1 MDTLLKDIRY
11 GVRSLLKQPSFTAIA
26 VITLAL
32 GIGANTTIFSTVDA
46 LILRPFSFPNQ
57 NLLVVVWEQNLE
69 IGNVRGAV
77 APGNFTDWR
86 EQNQVCDQL
95 VAIDQRYF
103 DISDGA
109 HLERFPGY
117 GVTQGFFDALG
128 VKAVRGRT
136 FLPEESEPGHDQV
149 MVLKHSFWQ
158 AHFNGDPNIVGKT
171 ITLNQKVF
179 TVVGVMPPDFNYPYN
194 GGDLWTPL
202 AFNQKEQS
210 DRGNHYLRVMGLL
223 KRGMT
228 AARAQSDFRAIA
240 KRAQQ
245 QFPETNIG
253 RDAYVMTLTDDAV
266 RGAREGVSL
275 AMGAVVFVLL
285 IACANVANLLLVR
298 AASRQREIAVRL
310 ALGASRARVMREALT
325 ESVLLSLLGGIVGLL
340 ISVWAIAA
348 LAHGIPEGFSKFI
361 PGWTHLGVNF
371 GVLSFTFAVS
381 LLAGALAGLAPIW
394 HSTRTNL
401 NEALKAGGRSDSGKG
416 VRNRL
421 RSALVVA
428 EVALSLVLL
437 IGAGLM
443 IRSFVARMRAD
454 LGIRP
459 ENVLALE
466 VSLPRDKYDDKNKSV
481 GFYRQLL
488 DRLEALPGVDKAG
501 AANIV
506 PLSGNGN
513 NNGPFR
519 IVGRAPFPKGQEP
532 YVEFRVATPGYFN
545 AIGTALRQ
553 GRLFTDH
560 DDAMAA
566 RVVLINETFAR
577 KFFRGQQPI
586 GQRLDFGAGGKETQ
600 EIIGVVADV
609 KNDDLDEQA
618 DPSVYFP
625 YAQNAWL
632 TMNIVIHASQDP
644 GRLASAVRSEVH
656 ALDPN
661 LPIYNVKTVVQMI
674 DERVSP
680 KRLMTYIFAVFAL
693 IALVLATV
701 GIYGVMSYAVTQRTQ
716 EIGIRMALGAQAVEV
731 LKLVVRN
738 GMKLAVIGVVIGLPG
753 AFALTRLLAN
763 FLFRVTPTDAA
774 TFAAVSICLI
784 VVALFA
790 CYVPARRATKI
801 DPLAA
806 LRYE

>member
-1 MDTLLKDIRY
+1 
-11 GVRSLLKQPSFTAIA
+11 
-26 VITLAL
+26 
-32 GIGANTTIFSTVDA
+32 
-46 LILRPFSFPNQ
+46 
-57 NLLVVVWEQNLE
+57 
-69 IGNVRGAV
+69 
-77 APGNFTDWR
+77 
-86 EQNQVCDQL
+86 
-95 VAIDQRYF
+95 
-103 DISDGA
+103 
-109 HLERFPGY
+109 
-117 GVTQGFFDALG
+117 
-128 VKAVRGRT
+128 
-136 FLPEESEPGHDQV
+136 
-149 MVLKHSFWQ
+149 
-158 AHFNGDPNIVGKT
+158 
-171 ITLNQKVF
+171 
-179 TVVGVMPPDFNYPYN
+179 
-194 GGDLWTPL
+194 
-202 AFNQKEQS
+202 
-210 DRGNHYLRVMGLL
+210 
-223 KRGMT
+223 
-228 AARAQSDFRAIA
+228 
-240 KRAQQ
+240 
-245 QFPETNIG
+245 
-253 RDAYVMTLTDDAV
+253 
-266 RGAREGVSL
+266 
-275 AMGAVVFVLL
+275 
-285 IACANVANLLLVR
+285 
-298 AASRQREIAVRL
+298 
-310 ALGASRARVMREALT
+310 
-325 ESVLLSLLGGIVGLL
+325 
-340 ISVWAIAA
+340 
-348 LAHGIPEGFSKFI
+348 
-361 PGWTHLGVNF
+361 
-371 GVLSFTFAVS
+371 
-381 LLAGALAGLAPIW
+381 
-394 HSTRTNL
+394 
-401 NEALKAGGRSDSGKG
+401 LKAGGRSDSGKG

-501 AANIV
+501 AVNIV

-586 GQRLDFGAGGKETQ
+586 GQRLDFGASGKETQ

-693 IALVLATV
+693 IALVLAAV

>member
-1 MDTLLKDIRY
+1 MDSLIKDIRY
-11 GVRSLLKQPSFTAIA
+11 VIRSLLKQRGFTAIA

-57 NLLVVVWEQNLE
+57 NRLVVVWEQNLE

-86 EQNQVCDQL
+86 QQNQVCEQL
-95 VAIDQRYF
+95 IAIDQRYF

-109 HLERFPGY
+109 RLERFPGY

-128 VKAVRGRT
+128 VKAARGRT

-149 MVLKHSFWQ
+149 IVLKHSFWQ

-171 ITLNQKVF
+171 ILLNQKVF

-194 GGDLWTPL
+194 GGDLWAPL
-202 AFNQKEQS
+202 AFNKEEQS
-210 DRGNHYLRVMGLL
+210 NRGNHYLRIMGLL
-223 KRGMT
+223 KPGVT
-228 AARAQSDFRAIA
+228 VPQAQADFRAIA

-245 QFPETNIG
+245 EFPATNSG

-266 RGAREGVSL
+266 RGAREGVSII
-275 AMGAVVFVLL
+275 MGAVVFVLL

-298 AASRQREIAVRL
+298 AVSRQRETAVRL
-310 ALGASRARVMREALT
+310 ALGAGRWRLMRQALT
-325 ESVLLSLLGGIVGLL
+325 ESVLLSLLGGALGLL
-340 ISVWAIAA
+340 ISVWAIAG

-371 GVLSFTFAVS
+371 AVLAFTFLAS
-381 LLAGALAGLAPIW
+381 LLAGALAGLAPVW

-401 NEALKAGGRSDSGKG
+401 NEALKAGGRSESGKG
-416 VRNRL
+416 GNRL
-421 RSALVVA
+421 RGALVVS
-428 EVALSLVLL
+428 EVALSLMLL

-443 IRSFVARMRAD
+443 VRSFVERMRAD

-466 VSLPRDKYDDKNKSV
+466 VSLPRDKYQDKNKSV
-481 GFYRQLL
+481 EFYRQLL
-488 DRLEALPGVDKAG
+488 QRVESLPGVVKAG
-501 AANIV
+501 AVNIV
-506 PLSGNGN
+506 PISGNGN
-513 NNGPFR
+513 NNGPFQ
-519 IVGRAPFPKGQEP
+519 IVGRPPFPKGQEP
-532 YVEFRVATPGYFN
+532 YVEFRVATPGYFG

-553 GRLFTDH
+553 GRMFTDK
-560 DDAMAA
+560 DDANAT
-566 RVVLINETFAR
+566 RVVLINEMFAG
-577 KFFRGQQPI
+577 KFFPGQQPI
-586 GQRLDFGAGGKETQ
+586 GQRLDLGGGEKETP

-609 KNDDLDEQA
+609 KNDDIDEQA
-618 DPSVYFP
+618 DASVYLP
-625 YAQNAWL
+625 HAQNVWR
-632 TMNIVIHASQDP
+632 TMNLVIHATHDP
-644 GRLASAVRSEVH
+644 TGLAVAVRSEVH

-661 LPIYNVKTVVQMI
+661 LPVYNVKTVTQMI

-680 KRLMTYIFAVFAL
+680 KRLMTYIFGVFAL
-693 IALVLATV
+693 IALLLAAV

-716 EIGIRMALGAQAVEV
+716 EIGIRMALGAQIVDV

-763 FLFRVTPTDAA
+763 FLFRVTPTDAV
-774 TFAAVSICLI
+774 TFAAVAICLI

-790 CYVPARRATKI
+790 CYVPARRATKV